1 MECDIA
7 ILGGGCAGLSLA
19 TLLADAGPRGP
30 RVAIVEP
37 RRAYRNDRTWSG
49 WHDRHRFGACVR
61 ARWTRW
67 SLSSGQRRVVRANPA
82 TPYETIPADRFY
94 DAALQAISRAPRV
107 CLYTATRAGAV
118 GEATD
123 RAWVETDAGRLTAR
137 LVVDTRPPEM
147 QARHGLLQS
156 FAGMEIE
163 TDRPCFDPSTVGLME
178 FGPASD
184 DGITFLYTLPF
195 SETRALLEL
204 TRMAP
209 DRGLAEDGGAL
220 LAMLGNTFGAFHV
233 VREESGCLPMHPAL
247 PARPVR
253 RVLRLGTPAGALRAS
268 TGYGFGT
275 IQAQALA
282 LSGLLLAD
290 MDAAIGWRAA
300 PPPGWMRFMDRLFLR
315 VLRAHPEVGPK
326 LLTTLFQRCPST
338 PLIRFLGGT
347 AGLLDGGLVALSMP
361 KLPFLRELALPA

>member
-1 MECDIA
+1 MK
-7 ILGGGCAGLSLA
+7 
-19 TLLADAGPRGP
+19 
-30 RVAIVEP
+30 
-37 RRAYRNDRTWSG
+37 
-49 WHDRHRFGACVR
+49 RF
-61 ARWTRW
+61 
-67 SLSSGQRRVVRANPA
+67 
-82 TPYETIPADRFY
+82 PADRFY

-107 CLYTATRAGAV
+107 RLYTATRAGAV

-156 FAGMEIE
+156 FAGLEIE

-233 VREESGCLPMHPAL
+233 VREESGCLPCTRRCPPVRFAGCCGW
-247 PARPVR
+247 ARPPVR
-253 RVLRLGTPAGALRAS
+253 CVLPQATD
-268 TGYGFGT
+268 FGT